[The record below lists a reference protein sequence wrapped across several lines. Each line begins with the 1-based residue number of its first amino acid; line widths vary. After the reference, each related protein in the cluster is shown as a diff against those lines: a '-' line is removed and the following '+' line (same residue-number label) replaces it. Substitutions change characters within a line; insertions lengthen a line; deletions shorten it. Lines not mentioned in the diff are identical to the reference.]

1 MSTGGDG
8 WWRGYDWASGSLA
21 PVLTPP
27 DPCALGYD
35 RDLDARLRAER
46 AERGC
51 DRRFYQRAA
60 WSRLRR
66 RVLAEWHGACADC
79 MAASP
84 ARYTPATTVHHDA
97 RVEDAPGW
105 ALSEWR
111 AEPDGAG
118 GMVAVRN
125 LFPLCDRCH
134 DARHGRVGPRAPCE
148 QQPTQTDERW

>member
-1 MSTGGDG
+1 MSGVGEG
-8 WWRGYDWASGSLA
+8 WWLGYDWASGELA
-21 PVLTPP
+21 PVLDAP
-27 DPCALGYD
+27 DPRTLAYD
-35 RDLDARLRAER
+35 ADLDARLRAER
-46 AERGC
+46 SERGC

-60 WSRLRR
+60 WAKVRR

-79 MAASP
+79 LAASP
-84 ARYTPATTVHHDA
+84 ARFTPATTVHHDA

-111 AEPDGAG
+111 AEPTGG

-134 DARHGRVGPRAPCE
+134 DARHGRVGPRIRDRDGGA
-148 QQPTQTDERW
+148 QTAERW